1 MHVALKKVSFGT
13 SRIQKLRRVAL
24 DENLL
29 STLGLE
35 VGDLVSVALD
45 TENEAILITRTPS
58 PETGCVGADV
68 HHRRS
73 SAKG

>member
-1 MHVALKKVSFGT
+1 MALKTVSFGT

-35 VGDLVSVALD
+35 VGDLVCVELD
-45 TENEAILITRTPS
+45 TENEAILITRAS
-58 PETGCVGADV
+58 SSQPERVGV
-68 HHRRS
+68 NVNRRRS